1 MSRKRKVPV
10 TVASTS
16 SASAE
21 GRRKRPSSASP
32 EASRAII
39 RRFHVLLKR
48 KAQLEKAARPA
59 PSELAKVRAELE
71 DMGGIEEYQRMSN
84 IGQGDDRGGGS
95 EKIFIAW
102 LRARERHRLVAGAP
116 KLALLEVG
124 ALRPDNYAACAA
136 WIDATPIDLHA
147 RVPGVRE
154 QDFLLMDEQAEAG
167 RWDLISLSLVLN
179 FVPDAKDRGRMLR
192 MCRSFLRPQGLLFVA
207 LPLPCVLNSRYLTL
221 DHFKQLCEC
230 VGLRCVEEKWKEG
243 GKMVYFLFERTPEA
257 TPTGLG
263 DAAAFARKRVLVE
276 GPSRNNYSVL
286 L

>member
-16 SASAE
+16 AAAE

-48 KAQLEKAARPA
+48 KAQLEKAGRPA
-59 PSELAKVRAELE
+59 PSEVAKVHAELE

-84 IGQGDDRGGGS
+84 IGQGEDRGGGS
-95 EKIFIAW
+95 EKIYISW
-102 LRARERHRLVAGAP
+102 LRARERHKLAAGAP
-116 KLALLEVG
+116 KHRLLEVG
-124 ALRPDNYAACAA
+124 ALRPDNYAPCAA
-136 WIDATPIDLHA
+136 WIDAEPIDLHA
-147 RVPGVRE
+147 RLPGVRE
-154 QDFLLMDEQAEAG
+154 QDFLLMDEQAETG
-167 RWDLISLSLVLN
+167 QWDLISLSLVLN

-192 MCRSFLRPQGLLFVA
+192 MCRSFLKPQGLLFVA

-221 DHFKQLCEC
+221 DHFKRLCAC
-230 VGLRCVEEKWKEG
+230 VGLHCAEEKWKEG
-243 GKMVYFLFERTPEA
+243 GKMVYFLLERADVAESQ
-257 TPTGLG
+257 G
-263 DAAAFARKRVLVE
+263 DSAAFGKKRVLVE
-276 GPSRNNYSVL
+276 GPSRNNFCVL